1 MEGMYRRINISTAPR
16 RERKEIVSFSKWIGM
31 IGWLYRQRLFFF
43 SLFFF
48 GSQQVMKWLCPART
62 YTTTR
67 QQYISNGWRWP
78 IWWICPTV
86 LHYTALQ
93 PEERGWYVYS
103 DCAVRLIR
111 SPRRQRVGFDGN
123 LTTTIRRLRIIIIC
137 AVLQRERERGCIF
150 KWCAAA
156 TSLNEN

>member
-1 MEGMYRRINISTAPR
+1 MYRTNKYIYTAPR
-16 RERKEIVSFSKWIGM
+16 RERERKEIVSFSKWIGM
-31 IGWLYRQRLFFF
+31 IGWLYRQRLFFG
-43 SLFFF
+43 SASDEMVVP
-48 GSQQVMKWLCPART
+48 GSQIYNNSAAVYIQWLAYMMDMPD
-62 YTTTR
+62 
-67 QQYISNGWRWP
+67 S
-78 IWWICPTV
+78 V
-86 LHYTALQ
+86 ALYCTIQ
-93 PEERGWYVYS
+93 PEERGWYIYS

-137 AVLQRERERGCIF
+137 AVLLQREGCIF

>member
-1 MEGMYRRINISTAPR
+1 
-16 RERKEIVSFSKWIGM
+16 
-31 IGWLYRQRLFFF
+31 
-43 SLFFF
+43 
-48 GSQQVMKWLCPART
+48 
-62 YTTTR
+62 
-67 QQYISNGWRWP
+67 
-78 IWWICPTV
+78 V
-86 LHYTALQ
+86 LHYTALYSQ
-93 PEERGWYVYS
+93 KSAVGIYS

-137 AVLQRERERGCIF
+137 AVLQRERKRGCIF